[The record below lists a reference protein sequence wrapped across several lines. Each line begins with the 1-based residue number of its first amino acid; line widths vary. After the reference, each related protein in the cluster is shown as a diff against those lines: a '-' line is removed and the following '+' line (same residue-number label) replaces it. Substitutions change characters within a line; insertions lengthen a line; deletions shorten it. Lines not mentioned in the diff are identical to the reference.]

1 VQAAPLFS
9 DLALSRRLEAAEGYA
24 CAQFAVVRR
33 RLFPESGSEA
43 IRVAGADVVF
53 DGIDSPTTQ
62 TFGLGM
68 LEDPTPA
75 ALDRIESFFSERGSS
90 TQHEVSPFAGVA
102 ALQLLC
108 DRGYRPIELSNVLF
122 RATQASVEPDIPAG
136 MDIRVIGPDE
146 ASLWTEVNAR
156 GWTHEHPEFEE
167 FMKQIGALLTA
178 REGSA
183 CFLATID
190 GVPAAAGALSLHNGV
205 ALFAGASTV
214 PEQRRRGLQS
224 ALLQA
229 RMAFAREH
237 GCDLAMMVAEPGSNS
252 QRNAQRQGF
261 QIAYTRTKWQRG

>member
-1 VQAAPLFS
+1 VQA
-9 DLALSRRLEAAEGYA
+9 G
-24 CAQFAVVRR
+24 
-33 RLFPESGSEA
+33 
-43 IRVAGADVVF
+43 
-53 DGIDSPTTQ
+53 
-62 TFGLGM
+62 
-68 LEDPTPA
+68 
-75 ALDRIESFFSERGSS
+75 
-90 TQHEVSPFAGVA
+90 
-102 ALQLLC
+102 
-108 DRGYRPIELSNVLF
+108 
-122 RATQASVEPDIPAG
+122 IPAG
-136 MDIRVIGPDE
+136 IDIRVIGPDE

-229 RMAFAREH
+229 RMAFARGH

-252 QRNAQRQGF
+252 QRNAQRQSF